1 MNIVVVGAG
10 AIGSLFGGLLASHHQ
25 VTLLGRQQ
33 HMQAVKD
40 YGLKI
45 TGKTTLHV
53 LLNAVTSAQDINDT
67 PDLIL
72 LTVKAYDTKNAVQ
85 DIRTLLGENSL
96 VLTLQNGLDNLEIIT
111 SILGIKNILAG
122 VTTHGAILEKPGT
135 ILHTGKGTTSIGE
148 LHGQQTTRLKKLVH
162 EFNKA
167 GIETRV
173 TSSIQKEI
181 WMKAIVNASINTL
194 TALFECKNGVL
205 DENPLLHRFVE
216 IICAESTQIAQTH
229 NIPIRYEEA
238 IQRTKEVI
246 NQTSENRSSM
256 LQSLDKK
263 KPTEIQAITGALI
276 NKGKQQGCT
285 TEINQI
291 IYQVISSLDNYK

>member
-1 MNIVVVGAG
+1 MNIVVVGEG

-53 LLNAVTSAQDINDT
+53 QLNAVTSAQDINDT

-111 SILGIKNILAG
+111 SIP
-122 VTTHGAILEKPGT
+122 VSYTHL
-135 ILHTGKGTTSIGE
+135 
-148 LHGQQTTRLKKLVH
+148 
-162 EFNKA
+162 
-167 GIETRV
+167 
-173 TSSIQKEI
+173 
-181 WMKAIVNASINTL
+181 TL
-194 TALFECKNGVL
+194 
-205 DENPLLHRFVE
+205 
-216 IICAESTQIAQTH
+216 
-229 NIPIRYEEA
+229 
-238 IQRTKEVI
+238 
-246 NQTSENRSSM
+246 
-256 LQSLDKK
+256 
-263 KPTEIQAITGALI
+263 PT
-276 NKGKQQGCT
+276 N
-285 TEINQI
+285 
-291 IYQVISSLDNYK
+291 